1 MQAGRE
7 GFAYVMK
14 DVYAD
19 LKEILIDVRNEDA
32 RSITAGYINMLELMI
47 KESTEEMSRKFLKW
61 ALYEEFSPQSFE
73 NPFWVEVNDIS
84 GKGYKNR
91 VKDCYEY
98 QISDDCVSLSK
109 DIIFEINRIIS
120 ELVKMFPDN

>member
-1 MQAGRE
+1 
-7 GFAYVMK
+7 MK